1 MAKAK
6 KHKKS
11 KLTAEQ
17 KKARKLKSDHIRLI
31 RATFRNA
38 GFDRIPEIAGKE
50 ITFDHQAGE
59 FDDAF
64 LLENLILLVEYT
76 THDGVYVTDHL
87 KKKKILFS
95 KIKADAKGFLAHL
108 KSSISGLSERLGD
121 LYYEDRWIIRIIY
134 CSRNAFDGSVKDV
147 VNEPEYFDY
156 PIARYFDKIASTIK
170 LSSQPELLA
179 FLNVNYGDIGHAG
192 KFPNPGST
200 DPYKGSIL
208 PEEAS
213 GFPKGYKVVSFY
225 ADAGSLLQ
233 RAFVLRRDGWRGSF
247 EAYQR
252 MLLPSKLESIRGKL
266 RSNQQVAIN
275 NIIATLPPDV
285 KPMKGGSTV
294 DVSTL
299 TKTAPVEITLPARA
313 NSIGLVDGQ
322 HRLYSYYRMREDD
335 PTIAKLRDQQNLLV
349 TGIIYPDGIPEGEK
363 ERFEASLFLSIN
375 SNQTSAAPGLR
386 QEIEVLLDPYSH
398 IAIARQVIKKLA
410 NKGPLAG
417 HVETYFF
424 DKGKLKTSSI
434 VSYGL
439 VPLIK
444 LSGSDSL
451 FKIFKHS
458 NKSDLATQSSLSTLD
473 EYIQFCASTIGIFL
487 SAVKLNV
494 AKEAWSTERSYP
506 GRLIAVTYIN
516 AFLITMRL
524 LIEADQD
531 LTFDYLKERLSGVGS
546 FNFKAFHSSQ
556 YNRMAEALYKKHFA
570 K

>member
-6 KHKKS
+6 KQKP

-31 RATFRNA
+31 RSTFRNA

-50 ITFDHQAGE
+50 ISFDHQAGE

-64 LLENLILLVEYT
+64 LLENLLLLVEYT
-76 THDGVYVTDHL
+76 THDSSYVTDHL

-95 KIKADAKGFLAHL
+95 KIQANPKGFLAYL
-108 KSSISGLSERLGD
+108 KSALSGLTEKLGD
-121 LYYEDRWIIRIIY
+121 LYHDDRWIIRIIY
-134 CSRNAFDGSVKDV
+134 CSRNTFDASIKDV
-147 VNEPEYFDY
+147 VTEPEYFDY
-156 PIARYFDKIASTIK
+156 PIARYFDKITSTIK
-170 LSSQPELLA
+170 LSAQPELLA
-179 FLNVNYGDIGHAG
+179 FLNVSYGEIGLAG

-208 PEEAS
+208 AEEAS

-252 MLLPSKLESIRGKL
+252 MLLPSKLESIRAKL

-275 NIIATLPPDV
+275 NIIATLPSDV
-285 KPMKGGSTV
+285 KPLKDGNTL
-294 DVSTL
+294 DVSKL
-299 TKTAPVEITLPARA
+299 TKTEPVEITLPARA
-313 NSIGLVDGQ
+313 NSVGLVDGQ
-322 HRLYSYYRMREDD
+322 HRLYSYYRMKHDD

-349 TGIIYPDGIPEGEK
+349 TGVIYPEGIPDGER

-375 SNQTSAAPGLR
+375 SNQTAAAPGLR

-398 IAIARQVIKKLA
+398 VAIARQVIKKLA
-410 NKGPLAG
+410 AKGPLAG

-444 LSGSDSL
+444 LSGADSL
-451 FKIFKHS
+451 FKIFEHPEKDELIRQ
-458 NKSDLATQSSLSTLD
+458 NSLSALAD
-473 EYIQFCASTIGIFL
+473 YIQFCSSAIEVFL
-487 SAVKLNV
+487 SAVKANV
-494 AKEAWSTERSYP
+494 SREAWSTERTQP

-516 AFLITMRL
+516 AFLITMRF
-524 LIEADQD
+524 LIENNRSIS
-531 LTFDYLKERLSGVGS
+531 FEYLKDKLGGIGA

-556 YNRMAEALYKKHFA
+556 YNRMAEELYKNHFSN
-570 K
+570 